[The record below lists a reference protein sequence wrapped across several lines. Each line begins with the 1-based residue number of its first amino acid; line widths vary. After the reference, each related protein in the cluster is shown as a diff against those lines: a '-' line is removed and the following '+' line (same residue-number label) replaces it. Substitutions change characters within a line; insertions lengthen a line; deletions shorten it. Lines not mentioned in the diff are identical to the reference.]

1 MVFHC
6 SEMAG
11 WVCMSFL
18 FYPPPPTHTTHTQ
31 ALGLSSSLSVLVS
44 EKLHIRNL
52 IKYAHI
58 FVQRV
63 NRKKPNQSFVLLEY
77 VIWKNFSFST
87 QPSPQR
93 ATHTA
98 ARLPPDRPSLL
109 TALHI
114 SSFSLTSVV
123 VYRQRASVH
132 VDDEKKHTFKHT
144 THNMEK

>member
-87 QPSPQR
+87 QPSPHR

-98 ARLPPDRPSLL
+98 DSATRPSFAAHSSTHILL
-109 TALHI
+109 LLDIRRRVQA
-114 SSFSLTSVV
+114 
-123 VYRQRASVH
+123 AS
-132 VDDEKKHTFKHT
+132 KRPC
-144 THNMEK
+144 